1 MLGFTRLVTALSAAI
16 LALAAC
22 GGGSGSSALPT
33 GGSLKAPSGSAAL
46 SIFVPNASTSTSS
59 RRRYQLPSTTQSVV
73 IVVAS
78 ASGTALNPPVAPV
91 VTNVSATGPG
101 CSSVSGGFSCTIDVT
116 VPYGSLL
123 FAIVAY
129 TGPNATGSP
138 IAWGETAATIS
149 ASGSN
154 AVSVSMSSVIGYAVV
169 NLDGNFS
176 VAVVDHSADT
186 VNIVN
191 ENDSTTLAGTIA
203 YLPNGD
209 EKIVVTSSNSG
220 TPVGAI
226 VYVRE
231 LPGVTITFLS
241 TNTSAPA
248 PTGVVAS
255 SADWGVG
262 TALSMC
268 PTTGAAYLSSLATI
282 EGPAY
287 QSGSNP
293 TTAPAFENGTA
304 TVSVS
309 GGVAS
314 LGFNGNSYT
323 INGTLVQSE
332 TGSTGTCTSGQF
344 AANTGPNGSGGVAF
358 DAAGVIVGSNGA
370 GGGQLTSLND
380 GFAGFSVPSG
390 STVNLTAVTTQTYDG
405 FFGGY
410 TVNGSTV
417 DKQGSPINAV
427 PNGSNS
433 VLSCNYTNFE
443 GGTVATSG
451 CATLTFGLQPQA
463 GVVLGTFSS
472 SATGSIP
479 AVFVISQVSGKYV
492 IFGVAGPFN
501 AALIQH

>member
-220 TPVGAI
+220 
-226 VYVRE
+226 RM
-231 LPGVTITFLS
+231 S
-241 TNTSAPA
+241 
-248 PTGVVAS
+248 
-255 SADWGVG
+255 
-262 TALSMC
+262 C
-268 PTTGAAYLSSLATI
+268 
-282 EGPAY
+282 
-287 QSGSNP
+287 
-293 TTAPAFENGTA
+293 
-304 TVSVS
+304 
-309 GGVAS
+309 
-314 LGFNGNSYT
+314 
-323 INGTLVQSE
+323 
-332 TGSTGTCTSGQF
+332 
-344 AANTGPNGSGGVAF
+344 
-358 DAAGVIVGSNGA
+358 
-370 GGGQLTSLND
+370 
-380 GFAGFSVPSG
+380 GFSER
-390 STVNLTAVTTQTYDG
+390 LM
-405 FFGGY
+405 
-410 TVNGSTV
+410 
-417 DKQGSPINAV
+417 I
-427 PNGSNS
+427 
-433 VLSCNYTNFE
+433 
-443 GGTVATSG
+443 
-451 CATLTFGLQPQA
+451 
-463 GVVLGTFSS
+463 
-472 SATGSIP
+472 
-479 AVFVISQVSGKYV
+479 
-492 IFGVAGPFN
+492 
-501 AALIQH
+501 